1 MNSPRPTLPSDFEAL
16 RRASARLGADPLL
29 IQAAGGNTSVK
40 QDGVLWIKASGARL
54 ADALARDAFVAV
66 DLVAM
71 RGALAAGAAAADRPA
86 EFALGGGALRP
97 SIETSLH
104 AIFPKRVVLH
114 AHCVNTIAFAIRKDA
129 RERLAERLD
138 GFAFVFQPYVKP
150 GARLADAVARSL
162 RPGVDVVVLGNHGLV
177 TAGETVEAAERL
189 MLQVSRALREPAA
202 DFAAPDVDALSR
214 IAGDGYEPLESAH
227 PLHGVARSPRLLQVA
242 CGGALYPDHIV
253 FCGGGATALAPGE
266 TAGAAAARRTAADL
280 APAVFLLAP
289 GKGALIR
296 PCERRRQGARALSRR
311 RPFAISSRR
320 GPGLPDAGAMRRAS
334 RLGRGEAPARAQRA
348 VRRGS

>member
-1 MNSPRPTLPSDFEAL
+1 M
-16 RRASARLGADPLL
+16 
-29 IQAAGGNTSVK
+29 
-40 QDGVLWIKASGARL
+40 LWIKASGARL

-242 CGGALYPDHIV
+242 CGGSPLPRPHRLLRRRRDGARSRRDRGRRRRAANRGRPRA
-253 FCGGGATALAPGE
+253 GGLPSR
-266 TAGAAAARRTAADL
+266 ARQGSAHPPVR
-280 APAVFLLAP
+280 APAP
-289 GKGALIR
+289 
-296 PCERRRQGARALSRR
+296 RRSRAVSATS
-311 RPFAISSRR
+311 FC
-320 GPGLPDAGAMRRAS
+320 DFQ
-334 RLGRGEAPARAQRA
+334 PARSR
-348 VRRGS
+348 ST